1 MPSSSWRSTRDR
13 RSRSGGRST
22 PSGQPRRGE
31 ERGIR
36 PRVHV
41 KYDTGMGRLGERDPD
56 AVLRLVEAAAG
67 DGRLELAGLWT
78 HFATA
83 DERDSDFFDRQLER
97 FTALVE
103 RARAE
108 HPDLLVHGAN
118 SAAALRE
125 PAAHF
130 DMVRC
135 GIAIYG
141 LDPFH
146 SDPYEHGL
154 EPALELRSYVADVK
168 RFAPGDS
175 AGYGQRWRAPV
186 ETYVGVLPIGYGDG
200 VRRGLTNNADVL
212 VNGHRYPLVGT
223 VSMDNLTI
231 ELGPV
236 THVSTGAAATLIGS
250 QGERADP
257 VRGGRAPPRDHQL
270 RGHVWDLLARS
281 ARVRSVG
288 VNSPVADSL
297 TAAPALHAAR
307 RALGTR
313 DDVWI
318 VGGAVRDAAMDARS
332 STSISPL
339 RANPSL
345 GGARDLPR
353 RGRDGVQP
361 LRGVRHLAGTGS
373 RVARRRHPATRGLDR
388 GRPRAQATSRSTR
401 SRCRW
406 RTPPPRPSIR
416 AVGSPI
422 WTQGSCGRPPS
433 AASPTTRSACFA
445 RPASPRRS
453 GSSSRPRRSSSPA
466 QPPGRAAEP
475 RASASSRSFDC

>member
-1 MPSSSWRSTRDR
+1 MMAPSRRAVAVVDAGAVERNCARLAGNLADGASLCAVVKADGYGHGAVECGGAALAGGATCLAVAAAPEAAAIRAQFPEVPVLTMGALTDAELELALDARSEVAIWRQEHAERAAAC
-13 RSRSGGRST
+13 
-22 PSGQPRRGE
+22 GE

-250 QGERADP
+250 QGSERI
-257 VRGGRAPPRDHQL
+257 L
-270 RGHVWDLLARS
+270 CEE
-281 ARVRSVG
+281 
-288 VNSPVADSL
+288 
-297 TAAPALHAAR
+297 
-307 RALGTR
+307 
-313 DDVWI
+313 
-318 VGGAVRDAAMDARS
+318 
-332 STSISPL
+332 
-339 RANPSL
+339 
-345 GGARDLPR
+345 
-353 RGRDGVQP
+353 
-361 LRGVRHLAGTGS
+361 
-373 RVARRRHPATRGLDR
+373 VARRLATINYEVTSGISSRV
-388 GRPRAQATSRSTR
+388 PR
-401 SRCRW
+401 
-406 RTPPPRPSIR
+406 
-416 AVGSPI
+416 VYV
-422 WTQGSCGRPPS
+422 
-433 AASPTTRSACFA
+433 RSA
-445 RPASPRRS
+445 
-453 GSSSRPRRSSSPA
+453 
-466 QPPGRAAEP
+466 
-475 RASASSRSFDC
+475 